1 MGRNPA
7 DTARGRGFFE
17 RALALDPDNLDAAIG
32 LACADGQAAVGYY
45 VDDKAERLNSVE
57 ANLKSGTFA
66 VAKQRASALL
76 FG

>member
-45 VDDKAERLNSVE
+45 VDDKAERLDSVE
-57 ANLKSGTFA
+57 ANLNRYFA